1 MTGGVAG
8 STKKF
13 AFGAVYQLGYAVG
26 NIIGPQTFRANDAPN
41 YYASS
46 TLTISPHLL
55 TDVAGCKVHHAG
67 ISCLH
72 SCIDCSDGA
81 DPHDVEF
88 KAKRKECYRCRRF
101 AIYLSQIFLEKH

>member
-26 NIIGPQTFRANDAPN
+26 NIIGPQTFRADDAPN

-46 TLTISPHLL
+46 TLSSIYYLL
-55 TDVAGCKVHHAG
+55 TGMAGGKVHHVG
-67 ISCLH
+67 ISGLY
-72 SCIDCSDGA
+72 SCIDCSNGTDSY
-81 DPHDVEF
+81 DVEF
-88 KAKRKECYRCRRF
+88 KARRKECYRCRRF
-101 AIYLSQIFLEKH
+101 AVSPSQILPGKH